1 MDGNRRWARQKGLPT
16 FEGHRRGYDKLKEV
30 GGWCLDRGI
39 KALTVYAFSTENWNR
54 SKEEVDYLMKLLERG
69 LMTEISEFKSRGIK
83 LRVIGRQRN
92 LPESLLKAIASAEQ
106 ATAANER
113 GVLYVALNYG
123 GRAEIT
129 DALTAIVQ
137 DKMRPS
143 ALDEELIA
151 RHLYAAEA
159 PDLDLIIRTSGEH
172 RTSGFM
178 MWQAAYAELYF
189 SPVYWPDFS
198 EIDLDEVL
206 AWYSSRQRRFGK

>member
-1 MDGNRRWARQKGLPT
+1 
-16 FEGHRRGYDKLKEV
+16 
-30 GGWCLDRGI
+30 
-39 KALTVYAFSTENWNR
+39 
-54 SKEEVDYLMKLLERG
+54 
-69 LMTEISEFKSRGIK
+69 
-83 LRVIGRQRN
+83 
-92 LPESLLKAIASAEQ
+92 
-106 ATAANER
+106 
-113 GVLYVALNYG
+113 
-123 GRAEIT
+123 
-129 DALTAIVQ
+129 
-137 DKMRPS
+137 MRPS